1 MTTTYSAGDI
11 QNYIAGITGGA
22 GNAPTVDQQQQ
33 IANAMNQYGVSPEQV
48 SAAMSQYNPVY
59 AQSNVQQAY
68 NNLEG
73 SGSQFYSPTSAT
85 PVNPATNAVA
95 QPVVTAPGGDNSIPT
110 PQLSGIA
117 SPTGITSLNAQPLAT
132 ATQPAVTQPADTQ
145 TPGITSLNAQPL
157 ATTSNLFTPIMRTA
171 AIPGATTGN
180 MTAADA
186 LNALASG
193 NKTLATQDLKNAATT
208 GANATL
214 PGFTP
219 QTLTPGVA
227 QQSVINNV
235 PIFAGTANATNI
247 PALAANPSTDD
258 IKTYVTNVMN
268 NPNLTQFQKEDQIL
282 KAASLN
288 SVSTAQLG
296 NIFGAANVLNGLSD
310 YNSTISNAFN
320 GTLNNPNL
328 DSFGKVATI
337 AQAANQNDLTA
348 QDIATATGK
357 KTADVQ
363 ALLDSYKTGI
373 GTLAKNITAPG
384 QTQTQITQN
393 ALGAEQKYGLTD
405 SDYANAL
412 GMKTSD
418 VSSFL
423 QPARDVSTQLQAI
436 AGNPSVSTDQVQS
449 LLTKI
454 NSDPTLSNMYGAQ
467 AQKLQSV
474 LPTLQ
479 FKDAYTAA
487 SSGTGSGPD
496 ILNNYQKMVDIASNN
511 PALSQQFGPQIS
523 AINQALQMSGN
534 GKYIS
539 TFETFTGLDKSI
551 KDQAQNLPTTTVPS
565 NYMDDN
571 GNYVKGTQTVVQQ
584 PKGVTAVT
592 DDSGNTT
599 YEQQIKTPAGWDPNT
614 PVYAKYDTNG
624 QLTGFYSPSPV
635 FPTDANGNMN
645 GKAKYN
651 AVWNAD
657 GTAAPTLN
665 TSTGGAFTDVLN
677 SIKPG
682 LPIIAM
688 GLTPALAPMLES
700 AIGGALT
707 SAGMT
712 AGSAATTG
720 LTSALSNG
728 IIRGGITALGGGN
741 FAKGFDTGALSSG
754 LTAGLNDVLPSA
766 GGLTK
771 ALAAPVGSAIAN
783 SAVNGTNLS
792 QGLTNALESGG
803 LNYGLNTLLPSA
815 LPDNIKSSVANN
827 PQLTGIAS
835 TLLPKLLQNQTIN
848 QNDLFNVLSKFA
860 KGST

>member
-11 QNYIAGITGGA
+11 QNYISGITGGA

-33 IANAMNQYGVSPEQV
+33 IANAMNQYGVSPDQV

-59 AQSNVQQAY
+59 SQSNVQQAY

-73 SGSQFYSPTSAT
+73 VGSQYYSPSPSAPA
-85 PVNPATNAVA
+85 PVNNYVA
-95 QPVVTAPGGDNSIPT
+95 QPVNSYGGGDSVPI

-117 SPTGITSLNAQPLAT
+117 NTTGITSLNAQPLNI
-132 ATQPAVTQPADTQ
+132 QPVNTAVTQPATQ

-157 ATTSNLFTPIMRTA
+157 ATTSNLFTPTMKTA
-171 AIPGATTGN
+171 TVPGN
-180 MTAADA
+180 ITAADA

-193 NKTLATQDLKNAATT
+193 NKTLANQDLQIAATN

-247 PALAANPSTDD
+247 PALAANPTTDD
-258 IKTYVTNVMN
+258 IKNYVSTVMN
-268 NPNLTQFQKEDQIL
+268 NPNLTQFQKEDQVL

-288 SVSTAQLG
+288 GVSTGQLS

-310 YNSTISNAFN
+310 YNSTINSAFT

-337 AQAANQNDLTA
+337 AQAANQNNLTA

-357 KTADVQ
+357 KPADVQ

-373 GTLAKNITAPG
+373 GTLAKNIMAPG

-393 ALGAEQKYGLTD
+393 ALGSEQKYGLTD
-405 SDYANAL
+405 SDFATAL
-412 GMKTSD
+412 GMNPSAVT
-418 VSSFL
+418 SFL
-423 QPARDVSTQLQAI
+423 QPARDVSSQLQSI
-436 AGNPSVSTDQVQS
+436 SKDPSVTSDQIQG

-454 NSDPTLSNMYGAQ
+454 NSDPTLSNMYSAQ

-479 FKDAYTAA
+479 FKDAYVAA
-487 SSGTGSGPD
+487 SSGTGSGTD
-496 ILNNYQKMVDIASNN
+496 ILNNYQKMVDIASSN
-511 PALSQQFGPQIS
+511 PSLSQQFGPQI
-523 AINQALQMSGN
+523 AAVKQALQMSGN
-534 GKYIS
+534 GQYIS

-551 KDQAQNLPTTTVPS
+551 KDQAQNLPTKTVPS
-565 NYMDDN
+565 NYEDAN
-571 GNYVKGTQTVVQQ
+571 GNYVKGTTQEVQQ
-584 PKGVTAVT
+584 PAGVMATE
-592 DDSGNTT
+592 DG
-599 YEQQIKTPAGWDPNT
+599 YEQQIKTPAGWDPGT
-614 PVYAKYDTNG
+614 KVFAKYDQSG
-624 QLTGFYSPSPV
+624 QLTGFYSPNPV

-651 AVWNAD
+651 AIWNAD

-688 GLTPALAPMLES
+688 GLTAGLAGP
-700 AIGGALT
+700 LT
-707 SAGMT
+707 NT
-712 AGSAATTG
+712 LTG
-720 LTSALSNG
+720 LLSDAGVGAANEYGVNATAEALGSALSQG
-728 IIRGGITALGGGN
+728 TLRGGITALGGGN
-741 FAKGFDTGALSSG
+741 FAKGFDTSLLGSG
-754 LTAGLNDVLPSA
+754 LTMGLNDALPAA

-771 ALAAPVGSAIAN
+771 TLAAPVASAIAN
-783 SAVNGTNLS
+783 SAVNGTNLG
-792 QGLTNALESGG
+792 QGLTNAIESGG
-803 LNYGLNTLLPSA
+803 LNYGLNTLLPSV

-835 TLLPKLLQNQTIN
+835 TLLPKLVQGQTIN
-848 QNDLFNVLSKFA
+848 QNDLFTLLSKFA